1 MYNGEVQ
8 SLKERLY
15 GNNQC
20 SNYEN
25 SDVRVDAMGR
35 GAMMVVVD
43 GWCDGFGWT
52 ENPTKAKK
60 T

>member
-1 MYNGEVQ
+1 MQ

>member
-1 MYNGEVQ
+1 MKILMCELTRWGV
-8 SLKERLY
+8 
-15 GNNQC
+15 
-20 SNYEN
+20 
-25 SDVRVDAMGR
+25 GR